1 MPGNMGVIVH
11 FARTYMPADAVSIIM
26 QCLCMAT
33 QLIIEGIPAEVSR
46 RDEIFM
52 HRILDYHRLKFQDQ
66 IREMRLRQPILHP
79 TADFLS
85 LCVTSFDYT
94 KVPVDITVG
103 PLSDFL
109 PKNIRDHPCYPIL
122 KQLGKYNGRVS
133 LTCILAPSTV
143 HWAIRPEESV
153 ITDPRSFDLSGL
165 SDMSAVREMLDEF
178 TRN

>member
-1 MPGNMGVIVH
+1 
-11 FARTYMPADAVSIIM
+11 
-26 QCLCMAT
+26 MAT
-33 QLIIEGIPAEVSR
+33 QLIIEGIPAGVSR
-46 RDEIFM
+46 HDEIFVY
-52 HRILDYHRLKFQDQ
+52 RVLDYDRSKFQDQ

-79 TADFLS
+79 TADPLS

-109 PKNIRDHPCYPIL
+109 PKNIRDHSSHPIL
-122 KQLGKYNGRVS
+122 KQLLKYNGRVS
-133 LTCILAPSTV
+133 LACILTPSTL

-153 ITDPRSFDLSGL
+153 ITDPRSFNLSDL
-165 SDMSAVREMLDEF
+165 SDMSAVQEMLDEF